1 MADNEELIDYDEEEV
16 GYFCADLLTT
26 IATTTN
32 TNNAFRLVKITPSHS
47 LPFDS
52 FFFLSI
58 LQVDETLT
66 SEKAQAGDDGK
77 EVKK

>member
-16 GYFCADLLTT
+16 GYLCADLLTSDA
-26 IATTTN
+26 ATTT
-32 TNNAFRLVKITPSHS
+32 NAFRLVNITSSHS
-47 LPFDS
+47 LS
-52 FFFLSI
+52 LYSLFFSI